1 MNNKRLFLR
10 YNLLLFQYVLTN
22 GVIFLN
28 GEIKKFLNCAIQE
41 KFSLLTNLLNQST
54 NKLCVICYY
63 TNHHD
68 QGFEHN
74 GCVQTVDHFTETLI
88 NITHHNCS
96 INYRLP
102 LWILKKEKHAF
113 E

>member
-1 MNNKRLFLR
+1 MYNKRLFLR
-10 YNLLLFQYVLTN
+10 YKLLLFQYGLTN

-28 GEIKKFLNCAIQE
+28 GEIKKFLNCDCVSQE

-54 NKLCVICYY
+54 NKLCGICYY

-74 GCVQTVDHFTETLI
+74 GCVQNVDHFTETLI
-88 NITHHNCS
+88 NIAHHNCS
-96 INYRLP
+96 INYRL
-102 LWILKKEKHAF
+102 AQ
-113 E
+113 